1 MTPEP
6 VDAPVTVGAPAHGGF
21 TVARVGD
28 VVTFVRHAAPGESV
42 RLAVTAKRSKVWFA
56 DAVEVLD
63 PSADRVPHVWPEA
76 GPGGIGGA
84 ELGHLRPA
92 AQRDWKSDVLAE
104 SLRRIGGER
113 IAADAEAAA
122 GSLRVLPVGP
132 GTEGGTRTRIDL
144 TVTADGRPGMH
155 RYRSDVVLP
164 VTALP
169 LADPRLPV
177 EEILALDS
185 LRPGARL
192 RAVVGSGPS
201 PDGVARLLVDGRAV
215 PGSPVTSG
223 RVAERVETMFGPLD
237 HALDDAG
244 FWQVHTSAP
253 AALVESVLAL
263 AAGIDPDPAALAG
276 EGGDPDRAGRVTA
289 SLAGSA
295 VVELYSGAGLLTK
308 AIGEAVGQ
316 GGAVLS
322 LEGDVDAVR
331 SAADA
336 IDHASVRTLAGAVT
350 GRSVAALGE
359 EDDWRPGGVVVLDPP
374 RSGARDEVVSAVAA
388 LAPRRIVHVAC
399 DPAAL
404 ARDLASAA
412 EAGYVVERIVA
423 LDLFPHTHH
432 LEVVAALVPA

>member
-1 MTPEP
+1 MTPEA

-28 VVTFVRHAAPGESV
+28 VVTFVRHAAPGETV
-42 RLAVTAKRSKVWFA
+42 RLAVTARRSKVWFA
-56 DAVEVLD
+56 DAVEVLE

-113 IAADAEAAA
+113 VAADAAA

-132 GTEGGTRTRIDL
+132 ETAGGTRTRIDL
-144 TVTADGRPGMH
+144 TATADGRPGMH
-155 RYRSDVVLP
+155 RYRSDTVLP

-177 EEILALDS
+177 DDILALDDV
-185 LRPGARL
+185 RPGARL

-201 PDGVARLLVDGRAV
+201 PDAAARLLVDGRAV
-215 PGSPVTSG
+215 TGSPVTSG

-237 HALDDAG
+237 HVLDDGG
-244 FWQVHTSAP
+244 FWQVHTAAP

-276 EGGDPDRAGRVTA
+276 EDGDPDRAGRVTD

-295 VVELYSGAGLLTK
+295 VIELYSGAGLLTK
-308 AIGEAVGQ
+308 AIGAAVGQ
-316 GGAVLS
+316 AGAVLS
-322 LEGDVDAVR
+322 LEGDEDAVR

-336 IDHASVRTLAGAVT
+336 IDHPKVRTLAGAVT

-359 EDDWRPGGVVVLDPP
+359 EDDWRAGGVVVLDPP